1 MAKANNKFFTQ
12 RGERDVTIIVRDEKI
27 DIRVVVPTNKQHDD
41 MMGDYTNVTPEGIV
55 DVRSGDLLE
64 DRLSKYIVSLPFDVP
79 YNNEMTKEGQWKD
92 ATDKQKITALNM
104 MDPKL
109 RDKINDA
116 ISGEEEVSNDEVGNS
131 ESRSSREM

>member
-1 MAKANNKFFTQ
+1 MAKANNKFFTK

-27 DIRVVVPTNKQHDD
+27 NIRVVVPTNKQHDD
-41 MMGDYTNVTPEGIV
+41 MMGDYTNVTPEGSV

-64 DRLSKYIVSLPFDVP
+64 DRLSKYIISLPFDVP
-79 YNNEMTKEGQWKD
+79 YNEEMTKEGPWKD
-92 ATDKQKITALNM
+92 ATDEQKTTALSM

-116 ISGEEEVSNDEVGNS
+116 ISGEEEITSDEAGN
-131 ESRSSREM
+131 